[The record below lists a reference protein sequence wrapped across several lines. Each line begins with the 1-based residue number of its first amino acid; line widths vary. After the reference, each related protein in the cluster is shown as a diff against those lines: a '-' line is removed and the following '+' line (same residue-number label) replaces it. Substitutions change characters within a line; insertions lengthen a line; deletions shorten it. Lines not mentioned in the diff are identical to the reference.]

1 MAQANEAYSQS
12 DAVSLQR
19 ILEEFGNAPESVQGE
34 GVGVELVR
42 IIRQIHQAKKNIAD
56 IEQKLSSLS
65 ASEIAQLKQDT
76 MAAQQ
81 QGRDVFEEIAA
92 DVRERIASVKKK
104 HEALS
109 TEVEKHG

>member
-42 IIRQIHQAKKNIAD
+42 IIRQIHQAKRTSQI
-56 IEQKLSSLS
+56 
-65 ASEIAQLKQDT
+65 
-76 MAAQQ
+76 
-81 QGRDVFEEIAA
+81 
-92 DVRERIASVKKK
+92 
-104 HEALS
+104 
-109 TEVEKHG
+109 